1 MNYNL
6 QQGGVGAVGGKTGRV
21 VLQTTVGLGVGFH
34 LIMLMNT
41 LDDDNEDVDDKVV
54 NQTVVGRFTPA
65 KISRAQRCKSV

>member
-1 MNYNL
+1 MIL
-6 QQGGVGAVGGKTGRV
+6 QP
-21 VLQTTVGLGVGFH
+21 TVGLGVGFH

-54 NQTVVGRFTPA
+54 YQTVVGRFTPA